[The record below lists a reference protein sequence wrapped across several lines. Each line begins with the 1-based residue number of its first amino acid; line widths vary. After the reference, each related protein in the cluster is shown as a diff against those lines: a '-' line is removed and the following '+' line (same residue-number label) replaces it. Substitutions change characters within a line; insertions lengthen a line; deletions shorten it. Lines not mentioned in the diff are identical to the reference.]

1 MTVFSL
7 TVFSPTVYDTGGDV
21 AEEGLRGALR
31 DNKNRWFAYDLPQEQ
46 EIKIDEFVQEYVQ
59 ELKTSPKEIDI
70 EPIVLK
76 RIDAIDLLGSAIIQ
90 EAIRQ
95 AEIEYYN
102 YLARRRKI
110 DDETALLLL
119 LN

>member
-1 MTVFSL
+1 MSVFS
-7 TVFSPTVYDTGGDV
+7 STVYSSTVYKTDGEQSSIV
-21 AEEGLRGALR
+21 QRGAL
-31 DNKNRWFAYDLPQEQ
+31 NKWYAYELPKEQ
-46 EIKIDEFVQEYVQ
+46 EEKVDEFVQEYVQ
-59 ELKTSPKEIDI
+59 ELKTSPKEINI

-90 EAIRQ
+90 DAIRQ
-95 AEIEYYN
+95 AEIEYYS
-102 YLARRRKI
+102 YLARRRRI